1 MTTPAL
7 PQDPQEVGL
16 KAGAL
21 FGTNGIYVTTTGGTA
36 FIPAHCLP
44 DVQRRLTMLGR
55 KLHSLPLAP
64 TLPGLGLPT
73 AAGTGRAV
81 SARLTTARKDR
92 TR

>member
-44 DVQRRLTMLGR
+44 DVQRRLTRLAR
-55 KLHSLPLAP
+55 RLHDLPIAP
-64 TLPGLGLPT
+64 TLPGLAHP
-73 AAGTGRAV
+73 
-81 SARLTTARKDR
+81 TTARKDHAR
-92 TR
+92 

>member
-21 FGTNGIYVTTTGGTA
+21 FGTNGVYVTTTGGTA

-55 KLHSLPLAP
+55 KLHNLPIAP
-64 TLPGLGLPT
+64 TLPGLDRPT
-73 AAGTGRAV
+73 T
-81 SARLTTARKDR
+81 RKDR

>member
-1 MTTPAL
+1 MTTTAL

-21 FGTNGIYVTTTGGTA
+21 FGTNGVYVTTTGGTA

-44 DVQRRLTMLGR
+44 DVQRRMTRLAR
-55 KLHSLPLAP
+55 KLHDMPLAP
-64 TLPGLGLPT
+64 PLPGFDRPT
-73 AAGTGRAV
+73 TSRKGRAG
-81 SARLTTARKDR
+81 SARPTTRKDR